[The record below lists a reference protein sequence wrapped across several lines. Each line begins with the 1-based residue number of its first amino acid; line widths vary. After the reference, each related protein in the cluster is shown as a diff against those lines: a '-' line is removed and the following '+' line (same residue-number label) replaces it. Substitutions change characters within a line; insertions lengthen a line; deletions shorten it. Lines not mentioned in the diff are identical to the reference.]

1 MTLEKQKRLL
11 PDKRHLCYLLKP
23 RTYLVALGFLAPMVG
38 NAQTEK
44 VNVSVKNNTF
54 SELFKQIESQT
65 NYTFVY
71 RNSVLNPATKVNV
84 SSNGQALIQVL
95 QQVLEPLGTTPRTM
109 RNFINLQ

>member
-54 SELFKQIESQT
+54 SEFFKQIESQT
-65 NYTFVY
+65 NYTFLFVHY
-71 RNSVLNPATKVNV
+71 L
-84 SSNGQALIQVL
+84 
-95 QQVLEPLGTTPRTM
+95 PLGQENQAQQDRCVALTNNTNAFYRAVIVSVFLTS
-109 RNFINLQ
+109 